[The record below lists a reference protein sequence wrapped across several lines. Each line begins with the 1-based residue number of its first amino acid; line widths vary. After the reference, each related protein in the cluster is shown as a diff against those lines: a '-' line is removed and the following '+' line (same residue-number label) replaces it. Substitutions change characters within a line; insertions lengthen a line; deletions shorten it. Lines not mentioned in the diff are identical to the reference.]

1 MNFHLVTCC
10 LHRAWRARRAGTGRP
25 EMPSRKPGG
34 CPPGPHTVSV
44 APRGRGVAGHRLA
57 EKEGGLDLGRGA
69 CVAGQGVRQKRMGLR
84 SLLRDPSRT
93 CLHVSPSEGPC
104 TGNASS
110 SINTFLSLRP
120 RYFARITCVQVSSS
134 AAEDTFSS
142 LLLELR
148 RPVSSVRSTPRSVT
162 GSLRCFCRVRW
173 RAPSLSFQ

>member
-1 MNFHLVTCC
+1 M
-10 LHRAWRARRAGTGRP
+10 
-25 EMPSRKPGG
+25 
-34 CPPGPHTVSV
+34 
-44 APRGRGVAGHRLA
+44 GVGSLR
-57 EKEGGLDLGRGA
+57 E
-69 CVAGQGVRQKRMGLR
+69 R
-84 SLLRDPSRT
+84 SLLAPPTHTLDPLPPRPAHSVSGTEGEGSGRAPAGREGGWPGLGAWGLCSRT
-93 CLHVSPSEGPC
+93 GSETETHRGSAPSSATPHVPACTSLQAKG